1 MSKAR
6 LQRLLVGLFAIGLA
20 LLAAWSGTFAST
32 DRRLQDFFATSAHR
46 VTSEEVVIIAIDDKS
61 LAAVGR
67 WPWSRAV
74 HAALLERVAAQQPRA
89 IGMDLFV
96 TESTTPAEDDLLAQ
110 AMARTRGLT
119 LPVLWV
125 PDPERG
131 EYVITPLPVLADAA
145 RRLAHVH
152 IRVDQDGMVR
162 SVPARVSDG
171 TGTWHHMALEM
182 LEPAASTEMA
192 APEGDIRIPY
202 AGQTGMFVRHSYVDV
217 LKDKLPPDAL
227 KGKLVLIG
235 VVSAGLGD
243 TYVTPATGTATL
255 MPGVEI
261 IANLLDAQLQ
271 ALTLAPAGT
280 ALNASVC
287 ALILGLAVAMFV
299 AGGGATVWR
308 VLALSV
314 GVLGAG
320 WCVARFSGVLIAPA
334 AALFTVWG
342 YFLLWNAM
350 RMRAVATYFFREVN
364 QLEDAPSRFSQIQ
377 PSPQW
382 NWLHGD
388 VLDRDMESMSNATR
402 QLGQM
407 HAFVESTLDG
417 LPEPLYVT
425 DTTQVVKIANARAVA
440 AFGNRSGSPL
450 GRLITELLVDLAP
463 AREAQPTLS
472 EMLSSGAECPP
483 CEMTD
488 SRQRHWL
495 VQAKPYFS
503 EGSIPEG
510 WIISLSDLS
519 SLRQA
524 ERAREELLQ
533 FVSHD
538 IRSPQSSIIALID
551 SHRLDGGGDMPEP
564 VVEKIEHYALHGLE
578 ISNAFVQLSRAQA
591 VEYRIEEVAVGP
603 LLDMAIDEVLPRAH
617 MAGVSLSNLATDSY
631 GVVVLGD
638 AQLLRRAIVNLLV
651 NAVKFSPAN
660 TTVTCTA
667 TELDGF
673 CRLEVQ
679 DQGLGVTPEQETRLF
694 KPFATLGQEQ
704 GGQAAATSIGLG
716 LRMVQTV
723 ADRHHGRTGV
733 ARKPGMTGACFF
745 MELPLLPA
753 PKAEEDLP
761 S

>member
-1 MSKAR
+1 VT
-6 LQRLLVGLFAIGLA
+6 LIRLLAGVLALGLA
-20 LLAAWSGTFAST
+20 LLGAWSGTFAST
-32 DRRLQDFFATSAHR
+32 DRRLQDFFSTSAHR
-46 VTSEEVVIIAIDDKS
+46 AVSDDVVIIAIDDKS
-61 LAAVGR
+61 LAALGR

-74 HAALLERVAAQQPRA
+74 HAALLQQVSAQQPRA
-89 IGMDLFV
+89 IGVDLFL
-96 TESTTPAEDDLLAQ
+96 TEPTTGWEDSLLAQ
-110 AMARTRGLT
+110 AITHSPMLT
-119 LPVLWV
+119 LPVMV
-125 PDPERG
+125 AHDSGNRG
-131 EYVITPLPVLADAA
+131 HVLSPIPALADAA
-145 RRLAHVH
+145 HGLGHVH
-152 IRVDQDGMVR
+152 IQVDPDGMVR
-162 SVPARVSDG
+162 SVPGAISDG
-171 TGTWHHMALEM
+171 TQDWRHMALEM
-182 LEPAASTEMA
+182 LAPSALTAAAT
-192 APEGDIRIPY
+192 PDTDIRIPY
-202 AGQTGMFVRHSYVDV
+202 AGQAGMFTRHSYVDV
-217 LKDKLPPDAL
+217 LKGTLPPHAL
-227 KGKLVLIG
+227 KDKLVLIG

-243 TYVTPATGTATL
+243 IYVTPATGTATL

-261 IANLLDAQLQ
+261 IANFLDAQVQ
-271 ALTLAPAGT
+271 GITLAPAGT
-280 ALNASVC
+280 IVNACVS
-287 ALILGLAVAMFV
+287 ALIVVLAVAMFI

-308 VLALSV
+308 VLALSA

-320 WCVARFSGVLIAPA
+320 WCTARVTGVLLAPG
-334 AALFTVWG
+334 AALFTIWG

-350 RMRAVATYFFREVN
+350 RMRAVAKYFFQEVH

-388 VLDRDMESMSNATR
+388 VLDRDMFSMSNATR

-425 DTTQVVKIANARAVA
+425 DTTQVVKIANARAIA
-440 AFGNRSGSPL
+440 AFSSPNGSPL
-450 GRLITELLVDLAP
+450 GSVITELLADLVP
-463 AREAQPTLS
+463 AREGPPS
-472 EMLSSGAECPP
+472 FPEMLSGGTECPP

-495 VQAKPYFS
+495 VRAKPYFS

-551 SHRLDGGGDMPEP
+551 SHRLDGGGDMPMP
-564 VVEKIEHYALHGLE
+564 VVEKIEDYALYGLE

-591 VEYRIEEVAVGP
+591 VEYRADEVAVGP
-603 LLDMAIDEVLPRAH
+603 LLDMAIDEVSPRAH
-617 MAGVSLSNLATDSY
+617 MAGVTLSNLAADSY
-631 GVVVLGD
+631 GLVLLAD

-651 NAVKFSPAN
+651 NAVKFSPAGS
-660 TTVTCTA
+660 TVTCTA
-667 TELDGF
+667 TETDGF

-679 DQGLGVTPEQETRLF
+679 DQGPGVTPEQEARLF

-704 GGQAAATSIGLG
+704 GAHAAATSIGLG

-733 ARKPGMTGACFF
+733 ARKPGMSGACFF
-745 MELPLLPA
+745 MELPLPPSL
-753 PKAEEDLP
+753 EREDG
-761 S
+761 SRS

>member
-1 MSKAR
+1 MNIVR
-6 LQRLLVGLFAIGLA
+6 LRRLLAGLLAIGLA

-46 VTSEEVVIIAIDDKS
+46 ASSDDVVIIAIDDKS
-61 LAAVGR
+61 LAAIGR

-74 HAALLERVAAQQPRA
+74 HAALLERVGAQQPRA
-89 IGMDLFV
+89 IGMDLFL
-96 TESTTPAEDDLLAQ
+96 TESTSPGEDGLLAQ
-110 AMARTRGLT
+110 TMAQIRGLT

-125 PDPERG
+125 PEAEIG
-131 EYVITPLPVLADAA
+131 ESILLPLPALANAA
-145 RRLAHVH
+145 QRLAHVH
-152 IRVDQDGMVR
+152 IRVGEDGMVR
-162 SVPARVSDG
+162 SVPASVSDG
-171 TGTWHHMALEM
+171 SRTWRHMALEM
-182 LEPAASTEMA
+182 LQSDPTLKTAS
-192 APEGDIRIPY
+192 PEGDIRIPY
-202 AGQTGMFVRHSYVDV
+202 AGKPGMFTRHSYVDV

-227 KGKLVLIG
+227 KDKLVLIG

-271 ALTLAPAGT
+271 SVTLVPAST
-280 ALNASVC
+280 AVNATVSL
-287 ALILGLAVAMFV
+287 LILGLAVAVFI

-308 VLALSV
+308 VLALSA

-320 WCVARFSGVLIAPA
+320 WCVAWLFGVLISPA

-350 RMRAVATYFFREVN
+350 RMRAVASYFFREVN

-388 VLDRDMESMSNATR
+388 VLDRDMQSMSNATR

-425 DTTQVVKIANARAVA
+425 DTTQVVKIANARAIE
-440 AFGNRSGSPL
+440 AFSNKNTSPL
-450 GRLITELLVDLAP
+450 GSVITEVLADLAP
-463 AREAQPTLS
+463 ARDTQPTLS
-472 EMLSSGAECPP
+472 EVLSGGEECPP

-488 SRQRHWL
+488 SQQRHWL

-503 EGSIPEG
+503 QGPIPEG

-591 VEYRIEEVAVGP
+591 VEYRMEEVAVGP

-617 MAGVSLSNLATDSY
+617 MAGVALSNTATDGY

-638 AQLLRRAIVNLLV
+638 AQLLRRAVVNLLV
-651 NAVKFSPAN
+651 NAVKFSPTG

-667 TELDGF
+667 MEAAGF

-679 DQGLGVTPEQETRLF
+679 DQGPGVTPEQESRLF
-694 KPFATLGQEQ
+694 KSFATLGSEQ
-704 GGQAAATSIGLG
+704 GAQAAATSIGLG

-733 ARKPGMTGACFF
+733 ARKPGIAGACFF
-745 MELPLLPA
+745 MELPLP
-753 PKAEEDLP
+753 PEPGVDEDLP